1 MKYSKK
7 LCTLLL
13 AASASSSIAGNPA
26 LAKNVII
33 HAGMLIDGTSSAP
46 RSGVSIIIEDARIKQ
61 VVDGY
66 ITAADAN
73 IIDLSKETV
82 MPGFIDGHDH
92 LSSTG
97 ERAPMNRFV
106 LGEGD
111 AVIHAVINA
120 RNDIE
125 TGFTTMRDLGSD
137 KFTGPALRR
146 AIEQKRIVG
155 PRIWTSMEPIG
166 PTGGHSDP
174 ANGMRS
180 GIDFQNRDDSV
191 ADGVDNITRLV
202 REHHRR
208 GATLIKI
215 YPSGGV
221 TSIGD
226 DPQAMTMTLEEMKA
240 AVNAAHALGMKVA
253 AHAHGTEA
261 INNAVRAGV
270 DSIEHATYANEESYK
285 LMKQYGTYMV
295 PTLLVAHV
303 VYEQA
308 IRAPET
314 LPPTVA
320 GKAIAVAP
328 LLANNLKK
336 AYDAGVRIAFGTDQG
351 ASGGYNKAEEFALMV
366 KAGMTPRDAILS
378 YTQNTANLLGASKDI
393 GTIQPGRYADIVAV
407 HGDPLKDVTILQNV
421 DFVMK
426 GGDVMKSGGK
436 MLP

>member
-120 RNDIE
+120 RIDIE

-166 PTGGHSDP
+166 PTGGHS
-174 ANGMRS
+174 S
-180 GIDFQNRDDSV
+180 
-191 ADGVDNITRLV
+191 
-202 REHHRR
+202 
-208 GATLIKI
+208 
-215 YPSGGV
+215 
-221 TSIGD
+221 
-226 DPQAMTMTLEEMKA
+226 
-240 AVNAAHALGMKVA
+240 
-253 AHAHGTEA
+253 
-261 INNAVRAGV
+261 
-270 DSIEHATYANEESYK
+270 
-285 LMKQYGTYMV
+285 
-295 PTLLVAHV
+295 
-303 VYEQA
+303 
-308 IRAPET
+308 
-314 LPPTVA
+314 
-320 GKAIAVAP
+320 
-328 LLANNLKK
+328 
-336 AYDAGVRIAFGTDQG
+336 
-351 ASGGYNKAEEFALMV
+351 
-366 KAGMTPRDAILS
+366 
-378 YTQNTANLLGASKDI
+378 
-393 GTIQPGRYADIVAV
+393 
-407 HGDPLKDVTILQNV
+407 
-421 DFVMK
+421 
-426 GGDVMKSGGK
+426 
-436 MLP
+436 